1 MKDTFLPN
9 LKLYLANAIICITKT
24 SFTVLA
30 CKVSRPCIKGLS
42 IDYRL
47 TIKYVRKISRKTNI
61 SNPLI
66 RTSTCAYQGVRNV
79 SFSEN
84 FAYVLNGWLF
94 MTFSYIFQETLLNYA
109 KVNVLALLCFLE
121 FIDS

>member
-30 CKVSRPCIKGLS
+30 CKVSRPCIKRLS
-42 IDYRL
+42 IDYGL
-47 TIKYVRKISRKTNI
+47 TIKYVRKIFRKTNM

-66 RTSTCAYQGVRNV
+66 RTRTCAYQGVRTV
-79 SFSEN
+79 GFSEN
-84 FAYVLNGWLF
+84 FAYV
-94 MTFSYIFQETLLNYA
+94 
-109 KVNVLALLCFLE
+109 VNE
-121 FIDS
+121 

>member
-1 MKDTFLPN
+1 MKDSFLPN
-9 LKLYLANAIICITKT
+9 LKLYLANTIICITKT

-30 CKVSRPCIKGLS
+30 CKVSRPCIKRLS
-42 IDYRL
+42 IDYGL
-47 TIKYVRKISRKTNI
+47 TIKYVRKIFRKTNM

-94 MTFSYIFQETLLNYA
+94 MTFSYIFQETLLNHA
-109 KVNVLALLCFLE
+109 KVNVLALMCFLE